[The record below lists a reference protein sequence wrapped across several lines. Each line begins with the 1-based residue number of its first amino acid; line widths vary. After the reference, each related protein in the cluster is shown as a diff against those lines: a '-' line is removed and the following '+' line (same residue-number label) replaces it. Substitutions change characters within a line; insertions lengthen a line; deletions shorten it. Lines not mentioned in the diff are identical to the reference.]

1 MSSPAATTEVAVKT
15 ISTPEVRQLLDSK
28 RSFQF
33 WNVLT
38 DEWFKGENIAGSRRV
53 PLDKVGNEV
62 RTTNL
67 PRNAEIVVYCGG
79 PKCPQS
85 RMAAEKL
92 AKLGYENVRA
102 YEGGLEEWKGAGQSK
117 RSNRF
122 SAQRAWFRP
131 GPSDCFCDSGVVE
144 VKCQVSGG
152 NS

>member
-1 MSSPAATTEVAVKT
+1 MSSPAATTEVAVKA

-53 PLDKVGNEV
+53 PLDRVGSEV
-62 RTTNL
+62 RGTNL
-67 PRNAEIVVYCGG
+67 PKNAEIVVYCGG

-102 YEGGLEEWKGAGQSK
+102 YESGLEEWKGAGLAIE
-117 RSNRF
+117 RI
-122 SAQRAWFRP
+122 
-131 GPSDCFCDSGVVE
+131 
-144 VKCQVSGG
+144 
-152 NS
+152 